1 MTQVARA
8 VEASRSAGPEFPSPA
23 PDLGELLLNA
33 KLSLPLPRVGTV
45 SRINLI
51 QRARSSGCRIVG
63 ITAPAGYGKS
73 ALLAEWSDCEDRPL
87 ACVSFDRFD
96 DDPVALLQLL
106 ASAYARIDPGRAD
119 LAVEVRGVG
128 ASVLSRAAPR
138 LAAAFNACPVP
149 FVLLLDDV
157 HELRS
162 PDCHDVL
169 GLVIERIP
177 DGSQLVAASRLEQP
191 HLPRLR
197 VSGDALAL
205 DASDLALD
213 VAGAQQIFSEAHVS
227 LTTEAAAEVTARTE
241 GWPAGLYLAAQISA
255 EGGSSALT
263 VSGDD
268 RLVADYLYRES
279 LANQPDDVQRFLR
292 RTAVLDHLCGPLCD
306 AVLGTS
312 DSAEQL
318 RRLEAS
324 SLFVVPLHRQREWYR
339 YHALFREFLAAELRR
354 REPDMVDVLH
364 LRAADWYKSN
374 GSPTMAVE
382 HLLRTADRHRAARLA
397 AELSQPL
404 YNAGRL
410 STLQRWLAT
419 LGDEA
424 ISAWPPL
431 AVHACL
437 VSVYTGDTVGAERWA
452 AMVDAAS
459 FDLKPRDGSASFESA
474 RALQRA
480 LMCQNGPESALA
492 DATVAE
498 AEEPPW
504 SPRRPMVLW
513 LLGEAHLVRGDVDEA
528 RDLFAEASTACTR
541 MGTSNTLIVAQ
552 AELALLALD
561 RGDSERAGEHLR
573 VARGVIEAAGL
584 EDYSSAL
591 LVYAAAAR
599 LAVSRGDV
607 SEARRELGQAMR
619 RRPAATYVAPI
630 IAVRLRLQLAAVY
643 LALGEPTTAQHLLR
657 EVDDILQRRPAL
669 GTLVEETEKLRTRV
683 LAAPAAALSA
693 SPLSHAE
700 LRVLP
705 YLQTHLTF
713 AQIAQR
719 LFISRNTV
727 ATHVHAIYRKLAV
740 SSRDDA
746 VRRATA
752 AGVLGG

>member
-1 MTQVARA
+1 MTPQLTKPSGVG
-8 VEASRSAGPEFPSPA
+8 ELEGHPSSPA
-23 PDLGELLLNA
+23 PNLDELLLNA
-33 KLSLPLPRVGTV
+33 KLRVPTLRGGTV
-45 SRINLI
+45 SRVDLI

-73 ALLAEWSDCEDRPL
+73 TLLAEWAEGEDRRV
-87 ACVSFDRFD
+87 AGVSFDRFD
-96 DDPVALLQLL
+96 DDPMALLVLL
-106 ASAYARIDPGRAD
+106 ASAYARIDPGGAD
-119 LAVEVRGVG
+119 LRVEVRGVG
-128 ASVLSRAAPR
+128 ASVLARAAPR
-138 LAAAFNACPVP
+138 LAAAFSACPVP

-169 GLVIERIP
+169 GLVIAGIP
-177 DGSQLVAASRLEQP
+177 DGSQLVAASRWEQP

-213 VAGAQQIFSEAHVS
+213 VAGAQQIFSQAQIS
-227 LTTEAAAEVTARTE
+227 LTPEAAAEVTARTE
-241 GWPAGLYLAAQISA
+241 GWPAGLCLAAQLA
-255 EGGSSALT
+255 TEGGASTLT

-268 RLVADYLYRES
+268 RYVADYLYRES
-279 LANQPDDVQRFLR
+279 LANEPDDVQRFLR

-306 AVLGTS
+306 AVLATS

-339 YHALFREFLAAELRR
+339 YHALFQEFLLAELRR
-354 REPDMVDVLH
+354 HEPDMVEVLH
-364 LRAADWYKSN
+364 LRAADWYESN
-374 GSPTMAVE
+374 GAPVMAVE
-382 HLLRTADRHRAARLA
+382 HLLRTVERHRAAQLA
-397 AELSQPL
+397 TESAQPL
-404 YNAGRL
+404 HNAGRL
-410 STLQRWLAT
+410 STMQRWLAT

-424 ISAWPPL
+424 IAAWPPL

-437 VSVYTGDTVGAERWA
+437 ACVLTGDTVGSERWA

-459 FDLKPRDGSASFESA
+459 FDLPPGDGYASFESA
-474 RALQRA
+474 RAMLRA
-480 LMCQNGPESALA
+480 TMCTNGPQSMLA
-492 DATVAE
+492 DATLAL

-504 SPRRPMVLW
+504 SSRRSTGLW
-513 LLGEAHLVRGDVDEA
+513 LLAEAHLLLGDVDEA
-528 RDLFAEASTACTR
+528 RDLFDEASELCTPV
-541 MGTSNTLIVAQ
+541 GSHNILIVSQ

-561 RGDSERAGEHLR
+561 RGDSERAGEHVR
-573 VARGVIEAAGL
+573 AARGVVEDAGL
-584 EDYSSAL
+584 EDYSAAL
-591 LVYAAAAR
+591 LLYAAAAR
-599 LAVSRGDV
+599 LAFSRGDV
-607 SEARRELGQAMR
+607 SEARRELGRAMR
-619 RRPAATYVAPI
+619 GRPAATYVLPT
-630 IAVRLRLQLAAVY
+630 IAVQLRLQLAAVY
-643 LALGEPTTAQHLLR
+643 LALSEPTPAQHLLR
-657 EVDDILQRRPAL
+657 EIDDILQHRPAL

-683 LAAPAAALSA
+683 SAAPAAGLSA
-693 SPLSHAE
+693 SPLTHAE

-719 LFISRNTV
+719 LYISRNTV

-746 VRRATA
+746 IQRAIA
-752 AGVLGG
+752 AGMLGG